1 MDAVLPNAQ
10 SSFTGMNSGCNND
23 NYAGAYGA
31 LDFPDPDLSMPLG
44 ADNSRY
50 AQQKPIM
57 AIQSRLTSRSLSFDD
72 AMSAFTNQ
80 DPADRKPD
88 FTMDP
93 MSAWPPGPSR
103 ACETPSTSSRH
114 DSAYSS
120 AGTPKS
126 SGSTGLESS
135 GMMPYPSL
143 SMPPTTTATNNFGMA
158 AYSNPAM
165 PPTTT
170 ATEGFAQMPYPTSVS
185 PRTIHPSS
193 PDLQSSAP
201 EEPTIQQESDS
212 TCRARYAANQR
223 HQKARKLRQE
233 AREAS
238 SSGSDASSSSN
249 SGNKNAQTLTK
260 AEEKKRNLREKN
272 KVAAAKCRQRQR
284 KQAETIR
291 SKGSRL
297 GETNAQL
304 KSYVQELRGELN
316 ALRSLALG
324 HGECDERLARYN
336 QVQAERVMREYYSAC
351 GGLAGSMMNGREQ
364 QQVEQQPQ

>member
-10 SSFTGMNSGCNND
+10 ASIHSGWNN
-23 NYAGAYGA
+23 NRYAGPYGA
-31 LDFPDPDLSMPLG
+31 LDFPEPDLSLPLG
-44 ADNSRY
+44 DESSRY
-50 AQQKPIM
+50 ALPKPIIAM
-57 AIQSRLTSRSLSFDD
+57 TSRLTSHSLSFAD
-72 AMSAFTNQ
+72 AMSAFTHHE
-80 DPADRKPD
+80 PADRKPD
-88 FTMDP
+88 FIDP
-93 MSAWPPGPSR
+93 MSMWPPVPNR

-126 SGSTGLESS
+126 SGSAGLE
-135 GMMPYPSL
+135 GPRMMFAMPS
-143 SMPPTTTATNNFGMA
+143 TTTAIDSFGMA
-158 AYSNPAM
+158 AYPSPVM

-170 ATEGFAQMPYPTSVS
+170 ATEGFAPMSVS

-193 PDLQSSAP
+193 PDLPAP
-201 EEPTIQQESDS
+201 EPIIIKQESDS

-233 AREAS
+233 ARES
-238 SSGSDASSSSN
+238 SSGSSDANTSGTN
-249 SGNKNAQTLTK
+249 SDNNNNNNNNAQTLTK

-297 GETNAQL
+297 SETNGQL

-336 QVQAERVMREYYSAC
+336 QVQAERVMREYYSSC
-351 GGLAGSMMNGREQ
+351 GGLAGSLVNGREQ
-364 QQVEQQPQ
+364 QQQHVEQPQ

>member
-1 MDAVLPNAQ
+1 MAHWISQTPIFQCRWAPRTLG
-10 SSFTGMNSGCNND
+10 T
-23 NYAGAYGA
+23 
-31 LDFPDPDLSMPLG
+31 LSK
-44 ADNSRY
+44 
-50 AQQKPIM
+50 KPIM
-57 AIQSRLTSRSLSFDD
+57 AIQSRLTSCSLSFDD

-88 FTMDP
+88 FAHDP
-93 MSAWPPGPSR
+93 MTAWPPGPNR

-126 SGSTGLESS
+126 SGSVGLEGP
-135 GMMPYPSL
+135 GMTPHLSLAMPS
-143 SMPPTTTATNNFGMA
+143 TTTATDNFGMG
-158 AYSNPAM
+158 AYSSPTM

-170 ATEGFAQMPYPTSVS
+170 ATEGFAPMAYPTSIS
-185 PRTIHPSS
+185 PRTVHPSS
-193 PDLQSSAP
+193 PDLQPLAT
-201 EEPTIQQESDS
+201 EPTTQQEESE
-212 TCRARYAANQR
+212 TTHRARYAANQR
-223 HQKARKLRQE
+223 HQKARKLRQD
-233 AREAS
+233 ARE
-238 SSGSDASSSSN
+238 SSSSDTSSTSAN
-249 SGNKNAQTLTK
+249 PKNAPTTSK
-260 AEEKKRNLREKN
+260 AEDKKRNLREKN

-351 GGLAGSMMNGREQ
+351 GGLAGSMMNDREQQQ
-364 QQVEQQPQ
+364 QQVEQQSQ

>member
-1 MDAVLPNAQ
+1 
-10 SSFTGMNSGCNND
+10 
-23 NYAGAYGA
+23 
-31 LDFPDPDLSMPLG
+31 
-44 ADNSRY
+44 
-50 AQQKPIM
+50 
-57 AIQSRLTSRSLSFDD
+57 
-72 AMSAFTNQ
+72 MSAFTNQ
-80 DPADRKPD
+80 EPTYQKPYSPAN
-88 FTMDP
+88 TIEP
-93 MSAWPPGPSR
+93 MNMWPPVSNR

-120 AGTPKS
+120 AGTPKFTG
-126 SGSTGLESS
+126 SGGLEGS

-143 SMPPTTTATNNFGMA
+143 
-158 AYSNPAM
+158 AM

-170 ATEGFAQMPYPTSVS
+170 ATDSFGTMPYPTSVS
-185 PRTIHPSS
+185 PKSLQPSS
-193 PDLQSSAP
+193 PDLQLSAP
-201 EEPTIQQESDS
+201 TPAIQPESDS

-233 AREAS
+233 ARES
-238 SSGSDASSSSN
+238 SSDTNSSTGSDN
-249 SGNKNAQTLTK
+249 NTTQTLTK

-291 SKGSRL
+291 AKGSRL
-297 GETNAQL
+297 SETNAQL

-351 GGLAGSMMNGREQ
+351 GGLAGSMVNGNGNGREQ
-364 QQVEQQPQ
+364 QQQLKGEPTQ

>member
-1 MDAVLPNAQ
+1 
-10 SSFTGMNSGCNND
+10 
-23 NYAGAYGA
+23 
-31 LDFPDPDLSMPLG
+31 
-44 ADNSRY
+44 
-50 AQQKPIM
+50 
-57 AIQSRLTSRSLSFDD
+57 
-72 AMSAFTNQ
+72 MSAFTHQ
-80 DPADRKPD
+80 EPADRKPD
-88 FTMDP
+88 FIDP
-93 MSAWPPGPSR
+93 MTMWPPVPNR

-126 SGSTGLESS
+126 SGSAGLESS

-158 AYSNPAM
+158 AYSSPAM
-165 PPTTT
+165 PTTTT
-170 ATEGFAQMPYPTSVS
+170 ATESFAQMPYPTSVS
-185 PRTIHPSS
+185 PRTIHPAS
-193 PDLQSSAP
+193 PDLQPSAP
-201 EEPTIQQESDS
+201 EEPTIPQESDS

-238 SSGSDASSSSN
+238 SSSSSDANTSGTN
-249 SGNKNAQTLTK
+249 SDTNNNAQTLTK

-272 KVAAAKCRQRQR
+272 KVGAAKCRQRQR

-297 GETNAQL
+297 SETNAQL
-304 KSYVQELRGELN
+304 ESYVQELRGELN

-336 QVQAERVMREYYSAC
+336 QVQAERVMREYYDEIGC
-351 GGLAGSMMNGREQ
+351 ERID
-364 QQVEQQPQ
+364 

>member
-1 MDAVLPNAQ
+1 MAHWISQTPIFQCRWAPRTLG
-10 SSFTGMNSGCNND
+10 T
-23 NYAGAYGA
+23 
-31 LDFPDPDLSMPLG
+31 LSK
-44 ADNSRY
+44 
-50 AQQKPIM
+50 KPIM
-57 AIQSRLTSRSLSFDD
+57 AIQSRLTSCSLSFDD

-80 DPADRKPD
+80 DPADRKHD
-88 FTMDP
+88 FAASTIDP
-93 MSAWPPGPSR
+93 MGMWPVPNR

-126 SGSTGLESS
+126 SGSVGLE
-135 GMMPYPSL
+135 GPGVMPYPSL
-143 SMPPTTTATNNFGMA
+143 SVPPTTTATNNFGMA
-158 AYSNPAM
+158 AYSSPAM

-170 ATEGFAQMPYPTSVS
+170 ATEGFAPMAYPTSVS

-201 EEPTIQQESDS
+201 EPTTTQESE
-212 TCRARYAANQR
+212 TTHRARYAANQR
-223 HQKARKLRQE
+223 HQKARKLRQD
-233 AREAS
+233 ARES
-238 SSGSDASSSSN
+238 SSGSSDTNASSTSA
-249 SGNKNAQTLTK
+249 NANNPTTSK
-260 AEEKKRNLREKN
+260 AEDKKRNLREKN

-297 GETNAQL
+297 SETNAQL

-364 QQVEQQPQ
+364 QQQQQQVEQQSQ